1 MAVSY
6 LLTTTARRSA
16 SKAAA
21 PCIRSLSVI
30 SSKSSGGGSNCNQND
45 NTTFSHTLLA
55 TIGIGGASLLT
66 SASYSSSNQT
76 TAQCEPTPD
85 LPEPN
90 IQMNMTRRMTIRHD
104 EHFSQPLKEIGG
116 EL

>member
-1 MAVSY
+1 MTVSY
-6 LLTTTARRSA
+6 LLTTTAVRSA

-21 PCIRSLSVI
+21 PCIRSLSII
-30 SSKSSGGGSNCNQND
+30 SSNSGGGGSNCNQND
-45 NTTFSHTLLA
+45 NTTFLHTLLA
-55 TIGIGGASLLT
+55 TIGGATLLT
-66 SASYSSSNQT
+66 SASYSSSNQN